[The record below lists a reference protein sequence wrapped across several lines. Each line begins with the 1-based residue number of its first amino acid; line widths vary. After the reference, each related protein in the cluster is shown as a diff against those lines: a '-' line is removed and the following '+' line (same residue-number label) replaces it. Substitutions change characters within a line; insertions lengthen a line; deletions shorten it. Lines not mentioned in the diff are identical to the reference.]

1 MIGAV
6 REWLLG
12 VLCAAVLAAL
22 ADRLSPQGAA
32 GKIGRMAG
40 GLLLLIAV
48 VRPVVQADLS
58 VLASAS
64 LPVWEEIG
72 EAAWAETDMGLLE
85 NIIGE
90 ETGAYILD
98 KAEELGIPCTR
109 VEVTCEEK
117 DGVPYPSSVRISG
130 PIGEAQRRALS
141 RTIEADLAIPA
152 DRQTYES
159 EDHLS

>member
-58 VLASAS
+58 ALASAS

-72 EAAWAETDMGLLE
+72 DAAWA
-85 NIIGE
+85 
-90 ETGAYILD
+90 
-98 KAEELGIPCTR
+98 
-109 VEVTCEEK
+109 
-117 DGVPYPSSVRISG
+117 
-130 PIGEAQRRALS
+130 
-141 RTIEADLAIPA
+141 
-152 DRQTYES
+152 
-159 EDHLS
+159 

>member
-22 ADRLSPQGAA
+22 ADRLPPQGAA

-58 VLASAS
+58 ALASAS

-72 EAAWAETDMGLLE
+72 EAAWAETDMGLLK

>member
-22 ADRLSPQGAA
+22 ADRLSPQGTA

-72 EAAWAETDMGLLE
+72 EAAWAETDMGLLK

-117 DGVPYPSSVRISG
+117 DGVPLSLLGPDLRPHRGGAAPGAVPDDRGGSG
-130 PIGEAQRRALS
+130 HTGGP
-141 RTIEADLAIPA
+141 ADL
-152 DRQTYES
+152 
-159 EDHLS
+159 

>member
-22 ADRLSPQGAA
+22 ADRLSPQGTA

-58 VLASAS
+58 ALASAS
-64 LPVWEEIG
+64 MPVWEEIG
-72 EAAWAETDMGLLE
+72 EAAWTETDMGLLK

-130 PIGEAQRRALS
+130 PIEEAQRRTLS

-152 DRQTYES
+152 DRQIYES

>member
-1 MIGAV
+1 MTLI
-6 REWLLG
+6 W
-12 VLCAAVLAAL
+12 
-22 ADRLSPQGAA
+22 SPLRQLPDERAA

-72 EAAWAETDMGLLE
+72 EAAWAETDMGLLK